1 MGAGSSQKQFHTTK
15 HSEAL
20 TLLSY
25 STSLSVSSY
34 IPGRF
39 QQISDVHVSLLLLSG
54 FLWLVGLR
62 RSRGICSF
70 FEPELSSIEVRNG
83 WWGWWGWEGGGE
95 SGCTLLRS
103 RAMLIFMW
111 KGYSCSVALKKLF
124 MLYSNADPRGD
135 THTHTQ
141 RGNCYRLMGANV
153 DDWSSATAA
162 SFLFSSFASVVENE
176 QQEQLLTQPWLWVHL
191 RVPDVRGTH
200 RRSAL
205 KPWPSAA
212 VFQIVICAWN
222 IVLTDPRSD
231 YFLFPVFP
239 SADCE

>member
-39 QQISDVHVSLLLLSG
+39 QQISETWLTDVHVSLLLLSG

-124 MLYSNADPRGD
+124 MLYSNADPRGH
-135 THTHTQ
+135 THTH
-141 RGNCYRLMGANV
+141 RGVTVIGSWVQMLTTDLLLLLRHFYFPALLQWLKMNSKSNC
-153 DDWSSATAA
+153 
-162 SFLFSSFASVVENE
+162 
-176 QQEQLLTQPWLWVHL
+176 
-191 RVPDVRGTH
+191 
-200 RRSAL
+200 
-205 KPWPSAA
+205 
-212 VFQIVICAWN
+212 
-222 IVLTDPRSD
+222 
-231 YFLFPVFP
+231 
-239 SADCE
+239 